1 MPKVPP
7 TYGIESRP
15 KFSYHTSFIKEG
27 VIVYLRMRELSVS
40 QLLEQ
45 PPFLV
50 GSQDDLSFGGKET
63 SPSSEPDRS

>member
-1 MPKVPP
+1 MPKVPLA
-7 TYGIESRP
+7 YGIDSRT

-27 VIVYLRMRELSVS
+27 IVVYLCMCELSVFP
-40 QLLEQ
+40 LLEQ

-63 SPSSEPDRS
+63 SPFLRT

>member
-1 MPKVPP
+1 LSLFPRMPKVPP

-15 KFSYHTSFIKEG
+15 KFSYHTDFIKEG
-27 VIVYLRMRELSVS
+27 VVVYLCMSVLSVF
-40 QLLEQ
+40 QLLKQ

-63 SPSSEPDRS
+63 S